1 MKATREARRSERNK
15 SRANPMPVDIG
26 NFSKMP
32 NLFFGSG
39 WAARLGLSPTV
50 LFLAL
55 CEQANRNSANA
66 FAVSDRALASDTG
79 LGPRTIC
86 DARKCLVEEGLI
98 SCAREKGR
106 SFTYTLS
113 KYEFRWMGIKDRP
126 RAKRK
131 PRALKSAR
139 NERAANFA
147 EPRYLQ

>member
-1 MKATREARRSERNK
+1 
-15 SRANPMPVDIG
+15 MPVEIG

-32 NLFFGSG
+32 NQFFGSG
-39 WAARLGLSPTV
+39 CAARLGLSPAV

-55 CEQANRNSANA
+55 CEQANRNSANS

-98 SCAREKGR
+98 TCLREKGQ

-113 KYEFRWMGIKDRP
+113 KYEFRWIGMKDRP

-131 PRALKSAR
+131 PRALKSAQITS
-139 NERAANFA
+139 AANFA
-147 EPRYLQ
+147 GPQYLQ

>member
-1 MKATREARRSERNK
+1 
-15 SRANPMPVDIG
+15 MPVEIG

-32 NLFFGSG
+32 NQFFGSG
-39 WAARLGLSPTV
+39 CAARLGTSPTV

-55 CEQANRNSANA
+55 CEQANRNSANY

-86 DARKCLVEEGLI
+86 DARKRLIEEGLI
-98 SCAREKGR
+98 SCLREKGR

-113 KYEFRWMGIKDRP
+113 KYDLRWVGMKDRP

-139 NERAANFA
+139 IARAANFA
-147 EPRYLQ
+147 GPQYLQ